1 MVRALIVLICS
12 FGICLSALMPASAQ
26 GVVLANSDP
35 VVTIHSNFSGQ
46 AFTLFGAI
54 DPQQVSRPDASQ
66 YDVVIVIE
74 GPPQDQRVSMRGRQ
88 AGIVLTTQ
96 SANYKDV
103 PSYYAVLSSRPL
115 NVILSED
122 MLDDPSFSALAV
134 IERARVSGDA
144 MFDAE
149 LARLRRSAGSIE
161 ESGMGV
167 AFLSRTAFA
176 TRIDLPS
183 NVTNGLYSARAYV
196 YADGELLNT
205 TISRFSVRTEGFE
218 RFIATMAV
226 TQPLVYGLLAVLLA
240 LLTGW
245 LGGVLFKR

>member
-1 MVRALIVLICS
+1 M
-12 FGICLSALMPASAQ
+12 
-26 GVVLANSDP
+26 
-35 VVTIHSNFSGQ
+35 
-46 AFTLFGAI
+46 
-54 DPQQVSRPDASQ
+54 
-66 YDVVIVIE
+66 
-74 GPPQDQRVSMRGRQ
+74 
-88 AGIVLTTQ
+88 
-96 SANYKDV
+96 
-103 PSYYAVLSSRPL
+103 
-115 NVILSED
+115 LSED

-144 MFDAE
+144 LFDAE
-149 LARLRRSAGSIE
+149 LARLRRTAGSIE

-183 NVTNGLYSARAYV
+183 NVTNGLYSARAYI

-218 RFIATMAV
+218 RFVATMAI
-226 TQPLVYGLLAVLLA
+226 TQPFLYGLVAVFLA
-240 LLTGW
+240 LFTGW